1 MNMYKKSFVLYV
13 GFVILLT
20 ACGNDLSMEPADNN
34 EKIDLTKISNETLI
48 SQQPSNKAKDLL
60 RKYDEII
67 TVKAVNTDE
76 TMLIA
81 IEIEH
86 MKRLELAKIQKQYQK
101 EMKKQFK
108 DLDVELSTD
117 KKIIIELNKLEKQ
130 IINAEIQNKELKKK
144 LKQIVKLSKEQ
155 T

>member
-1 MNMYKKSFVLYV
+1 MYKKSFVLYV

-60 RKYDEII
+60 RKHDEII